1 MVISFKL
8 EPDYNWIS
16 CGGDFVDGRSSFQT
30 EVHKSK
36 HIFTTVPNQKH
47 FFRHLITLEFINLWS
62 CLSYNLHKYFWLW
75 HHHVRLW
82 QMITDQELSSLCD
95 RYLPCQSHLSLDGC
109 CANLLPSMIESFTSI
124 CQLIYA
130 SDPDNSVLL
139 GCWAASPRF
148 EKQFSMGRVVQ
159 RRRPGRHVWCG
170 WMELKPVFI

>member
-1 MVISFKL
+1 M
-8 EPDYNWIS
+8 
-16 CGGDFVDGRSSFQT
+16 DGRSSFQT

-139 GCWAASPRF
+139 GCQSQVWKTIFHGSGGTKAPPWSACVMWLDGTKASIYIKCAAPFDLGLIRQLDK
-148 EKQFSMGRVVQ
+148 EWIAQ
-159 RRRPGRHVWCG
+159 
-170 WMELKPVFI
+170 